1 MAVVSLDIIK
11 SWFKRGLKPTESQF
25 ANTYDSFWHK
35 LDMIGLSAI
44 DGLTLALNGKA
55 NANHGHEASQ
65 ITGLEEILIPL
76 QEAVDEHE
84 VRIGAI
90 ENALTDLP
98 PPANYMLEID
108 TAPTYVSGRIKII
121 KYRYVSDAAKK
132 YEERFSYDTIW
143 RVAFVELKDDVS
155 GKWVRRTYSYSE
167 AGELLLP
174 EVEIITEWSI
184 I

>member
-1 MAVVSLDIIK
+1 MAVVSLDLIK

-35 LDMIGLSAI
+35 LELIGMSAI
-44 DGLTLALNGKA
+44 DGLTLALSGKA
-55 NANHGHEASQ
+55 NLNHGHAASE

-84 VRIGAI
+84 TRISAV
-90 ENALTDLP
+90 EDALTDLP

-108 TAPTYVSGRIKII
+108 TAPTYDAGRVKII
-121 KYRYVSDAAKK
+121 KYKYVSDAAKK
-132 YEERFSYDTIW
+132 YEERFSYDATG

-155 GKWVRRTYSYSE
+155 GKWIRRTYNYT
-167 AGELLLP
+167 ATGRLLLP
-174 EVEIITEWSI
+174 TVADITAWSVI
-184 I
+184 